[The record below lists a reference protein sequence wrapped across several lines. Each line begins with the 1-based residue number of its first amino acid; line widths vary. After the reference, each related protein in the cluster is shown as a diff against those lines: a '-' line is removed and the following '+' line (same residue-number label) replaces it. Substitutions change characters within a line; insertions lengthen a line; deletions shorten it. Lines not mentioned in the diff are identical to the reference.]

1 MKELIVNRVTGWDAA
16 CVTSLL
22 RMRSRKRVL
31 KVFTLVSHSGDGY
44 LYPLIAALVY
54 LLVPSTAQEFIFA
67 GVTAYALELTLYK
80 LLKNC
85 IRRNRPCHAMSG
97 VTNGVGT
104 MDTFSFPSGHTAAAF
119 VMTTLFY
126 YFFPCCA
133 IAILFWAC
141 MIGFSRVYLGVHYPT
156 DILAGTL
163 LGMGSA
169 AAGIAL
175 AI

>member
-1 MKELIVNRVTGWDAA
+1 MKELIVNRVTGWDTA

-22 RMRSRKRVL
+22 RLRSRSSVL
-31 KVFTLVSHSGDGY
+31 KVFTFVSHSGDGY
-44 LYPLIAALVY
+44 LYPLIAVLIY
-54 LLVPSTAQEFIFA
+54 LLVPSSARDFILA
-67 GVTAYALELTLYK
+67 GSIAYAFEMTLYK

-85 IRRNRPCHAMSG
+85 IRRNRPCHAMIG
-97 VTNGVGT
+97 VTNGVAT

-126 YFFPCCA
+126 YFFPLCA
-133 IAILFWAC
+133 IAVLLWAC
-141 MIGFSRVYLGVHYPT
+141 IIGFSRVYLGVHYPT
-156 DILAGTL
+156 DILAGTF

-175 AI
+175 VM

>member
-1 MKELIVNRVTGWDAA
+1 MKELILNRVTGWDIA

-22 RMRSRKRVL
+22 RLRSRSSAL
-31 KVFTLVSHSGDGY
+31 KIFTLVSRSGDGY
-44 LYPLIAALVY
+44 LYPLIAVLICV
-54 LLVPSTAQEFIFA
+54 LVPSSAREFILA
-67 GVTAYALELTLYK
+67 ASIAYALEMALYK
-80 LLKNC
+80 LLKNS
-85 IRRNRPCHAMSG
+85 IRRNRPCHAMIG
-97 VTNGVGT
+97 VTNGVAT

-126 YFFPCCA
+126 YFFPLCA
-133 IAILFWAC
+133 IAVLLWAC
-141 MIGFSRVYLGVHYPT
+141 MIGFSRIYLGVHYPT

-163 LGMGSA
+163 LGTGCA

>member
-1 MKELIVNRVTGWDAA
+1 MKELIVSRVTGWDAA
-16 CVTSLL
+16 CVLSLL
-22 RMRSRKRVL
+22 RLRSRRRVL
-31 KVFTLVSHSGDGY
+31 KVCTLISHSGDGY
-44 LYPLIAALVY
+44 LYPLIAVLVY
-54 LLVPSTAQEFIFA
+54 MLVPSTAREFILA
-67 GVTAYALELTLYK
+67 GAIAYSLELTLYK
-80 LLKNC
+80 LLKNS

-126 YFFPCCA
+126 YFLPLCA
-133 IAILFWAC
+133 IAILLWAC

-163 LGMGSA
+163 LGMGCA

-175 AI
+175 TI

>member
-22 RMRSRKRVL
+22 RLRSRSSVL
-31 KVFTLVSHSGDGY
+31 KIFTLISHSGDGY
-44 LYPLIAALVY
+44 LYPLIAVLIY
-54 LLVPSTAQEFIFA
+54 LLVPSAGREFILA
-67 GVTAYALELTLYK
+67 GAIAYTLETTLYK
-80 LLKNC
+80 LLKNR

-97 VTNGVGT
+97 VTNAVAT

-119 VMTTLFY
+119 GMTTLFY
-126 YFFPCCA
+126 YFFPLCA
-133 IAILFWAC
+133 IAILLWAC
-141 MIGFSRVYLGVHYPT
+141 MIGFFRVYLGVHYPT

>member
-1 MKELIVNRVTGWDAA
+1 MKELIVSRVTGWDAA
-16 CVTSLL
+16 CVTFLL

-31 KVFTLVSHSGDGY
+31 KVFTLISHSGDGY
-44 LYPLIAALVY
+44 LYPLIAMLIY
-54 LLVPSTAQEFIFA
+54 LQVPSSAREFILA
-67 GVTAYALELTLYK
+67 GAIAYALELTLYK
-80 LLKNC
+80 LLKHC

-97 VTNGVGT
+97 ITNAVVT

-126 YFFPCCA
+126 YFFPLCA
-133 IAILFWAC
+133 IAILLWAC

-163 LGMGSA
+163 LGTGCA
-169 AAGIAL
+169 AAGIVL
-175 AI
+175 AM

>member
-1 MKELIVNRVTGWDAA
+1 MKELIVSRVTGWDAA
-16 CVTSLL
+16 CVLSLL
-22 RMRSRKRVL
+22 RLRSRSRVL
-31 KVFTLVSHSGDGY
+31 KVCTLISHSGDGY
-44 LYPLIAALVY
+44 VYPLIALLVY
-54 LLVPSTAQEFIFA
+54 LVVPASARDFMLA
-67 GVTAYALELTLYK
+67 GATAYTFELTLYK
-80 LLKNC
+80 LLKHS

-97 VTNGVGT
+97 VSNGVAT

-126 YFFPCCA
+126 YFFPLCA
-133 IAILFWAC
+133 IAILLWAC

-163 LGMGSA
+163 LGTGCA

-175 AI
+175 AV